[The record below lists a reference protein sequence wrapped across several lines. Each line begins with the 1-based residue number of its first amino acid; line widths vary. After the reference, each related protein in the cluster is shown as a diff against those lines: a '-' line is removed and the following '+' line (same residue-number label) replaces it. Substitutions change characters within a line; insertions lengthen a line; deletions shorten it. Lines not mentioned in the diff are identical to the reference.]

1 MNAKENRLAKVWL
14 LGCLGVVLL
23 LPLLVQ
29 GATGSRVVVA
39 RSPRVVDER
48 NVADAAE
55 TTRLFD
61 RSLLALTG
69 QKTAA
74 EAWAVLNLGPGDTVA
89 IKINC
94 NDWTVA
100 LHPHTEL
107 LEALCASLQKVVPAG
122 RIVIYEGSG
131 KDLRSS
137 GYRAQGALAGVRFL
151 AGDDAGI
158 GYDETEK
165 LTRIVTGTA
174 TKLINLAS
182 LKCVDGDLGVSL
194 FLKNHV
200 GSLLPV
206 DMPKCHDDPD
216 FLAAISARPSIR
228 RKTILNLLDGL
239 RGTYRRGVPWYWGG
253 LILSADPLAGEAVA
267 LDVINERRAQD
278 KVPPLPQSEA
288 LRLADSKYH
297 LGTCQQAGIEK
308 IVIDL

>member
-1 MNAKENRLAKVWL
+1 MKGNRLGRVWL
-14 LGCLGVVLL
+14 LGCLGGVFL
-23 LPLLVQ
+23 LPLLVH
-29 GATGSRVVVA
+29 GTTGSRVVVA
-39 RSPRVVDER
+39 KNPRVVDER

-69 QKTAA
+69 KPTAA
-74 EAWAVLNLGPGDTVA
+74 EAWAALNLGPADTVA
-89 IKINC
+89 IKVNC

-100 LHPHTEL
+100 LHPHAEL
-107 LEALCASLQKVVPAG
+107 LEALCASLQKVIPAS
-122 RIVIYEGSG
+122 RIVIYEGYG
-131 KDLRSS
+131 KDLRNS
-137 GYRAQGALAGVRFL
+137 GYRAQGSLVGVRFL

-200 GSLLPV
+200 GSLSPE
-206 DMPKCHDDPD
+206 DMPKCHKDAD
-216 FLAAISARPSIR
+216 FLAAISARPSIQK
-228 RKTILNLLDGL
+228 KTILNLLDGL

-253 LILSADPLAGEAVA
+253 LILSRDPLAAEATA
-267 LDVINERRAQD
+267 LDAINERRAQD
-278 KVPPLPQSEA
+278 KVARLPLPEA
-288 LRLADSKYH
+288 LTLAERKYH
-297 LGTCQQAGIEK
+297 LGTTRKAKIELVK
-308 IVIDL
+308 VD